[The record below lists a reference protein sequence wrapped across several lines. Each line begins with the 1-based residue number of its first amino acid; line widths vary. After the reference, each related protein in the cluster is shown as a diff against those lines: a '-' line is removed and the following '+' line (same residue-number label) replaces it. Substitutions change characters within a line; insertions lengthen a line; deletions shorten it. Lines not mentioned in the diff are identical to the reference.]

1 MSKGN
6 TVQKTPNWSLQQ
18 LPEMDMQQLHQWQ
31 ALLEARTGVCVTDQ
45 RRMFLQT
52 SLATRMRELQV
63 EDYQSYY
70 EYVTEGPTGAI
81 EWSALIDRL
90 AIRETSFMRHRPS
103 FDAVH
108 NHIEIILAKGRST
121 QPLQLWSLG
130 CASGE
135 EAYSL
140 AMITDQCLADSASRS
155 PGYAIWAT
163 DISLKALEQARLARY
178 PASRLGGLTDTE
190 HARWMRP
197 VDHGK
202 LEILPVLRDRIC
214 FTRLNILEM
223 AQAPIRDL
231 DIIFCQNLLIYF
243 RRWRRRDLLNLL
255 AKKLAPGG
263 MLIIGLGEIV
273 DWNNPLLE
281 RVPDERVQA
290 YVRRDTHGSLE

>member
-1 MSKGN
+1 
-6 TVQKTPNWSLQQ
+6 
-18 LPEMDMQQLHQWQ
+18 MQQFHQWQ

-45 RRMFLQT
+45 RRVFLQT
-52 SLATRMRELQV
+52 SLTTRMRELQI
-63 EDYQSYY
+63 EDYQIYY
-70 EYVTEGPTGAI
+70 DYVTQGPAGAI

-90 AIRETSFMRHRPS
+90 TVRETTFMRHRPS
-103 FDAVH
+103 FDCVQRH
-108 NHIEIILAKGRST
+108 LQTLLATRSAAH
-121 QPLQLWSLG
+121 PLQLWSLG

-140 AMITDQCLADSASRS
+140 AMITEHSLSRAEGEK
-155 PGYAIWAT
+155 PEYAVWAT

-178 PASRLGGLTDTE
+178 AVGRLGGLTDAE
-190 HARWMRP
+190 KARWMQP
-197 VDHGK
+197 AEGGK

-214 FTRLNILEM
+214 FARLNILEL

-255 AKKLAPGG
+255 AKRLVPGG

-273 DWNNPLLE
+273 DWNNPLLK
-281 RVPDERVQA
+281 RVPDDRVQA
-290 YVRRDTHGSLE
+290 YVRRDTHESLE

>member
-1 MSKGN
+1 
-6 TVQKTPNWSLQQ
+6 
-18 LPEMDMQQLHQWQ
+18 MQQFHQWQ
-31 ALLEARTGVCVTDQ
+31 ALLEARTGVCVNDQ
-45 RRMFLQT
+45 RRVFLQT
-52 SLATRMRELQV
+52 SLATRMRELQL

-70 EYVTEGPTGAI
+70 DYVTEGPAGAI

-90 AIRETSFMRHRPS
+90 TIRETSFMRHRPS
-103 FDAVH
+103 FDCVR
-108 NHIEIILAKGRST
+108 NHLHAILAKRTPT

-140 AMITDQCLADSASRS
+140 AMITEQCLVDTARQS
-155 PGYAIWAT
+155 PDYAIWAT

-190 HARWMRP
+190 HAQWMKP
-197 VDHGK
+197 VDQGK
-202 LEILPVLRDRIC
+202 LEILPMLRDRIC

-281 RVPDERVQA
+281 RLPDERVQA

>member
-1 MSKGN
+1 
-6 TVQKTPNWSLQQ
+6 
-18 LPEMDMQQLHQWQ
+18 MQQFHQWQ
-31 ALLEARTGVCVTDQ
+31 ALLEARTGVCVNDQ
-45 RRMFLQT
+45 RRVFLQT
-52 SLATRMRELQV
+52 SLATRMRELQI
-63 EDYQSYY
+63 ENYQSYY
-70 EYVTEGPTGAI
+70 EYVTQGPAGAI

-90 AIRETSFMRHRPS
+90 TVRETSFMRHRPS
-103 FDAVH
+103 FDSVESHLQTLLKA
-108 NHIEIILAKGRST
+108 RSPA

-140 AMITDQCLADSASRS
+140 AIITEQSLASGERKNPD
-155 PGYAIWAT
+155 YAIWAT
-163 DISLKALEQARLARY
+163 DISLKALEQARLGQY

-190 HARWMRP
+190 QACWMKP
-197 VDHGK
+197 AGQGK

-214 FTRLNILEM
+214 FTRLNILEL

-231 DIIFCQNLLIYF
+231 DVIFCQNLLIYF

-255 AKKLAPGG
+255 AKRLAPGG

-281 RVPDERVQA
+281 RVPDDRVQA
-290 YVRRDTHGSLE
+290 YVRRDTHESLE

>member
-1 MSKGN
+1 M
-6 TVQKTPNWSLQQ
+6 QRTPNWSLQQ
-18 LPEMDMQQLHQWQ
+18 LPEMDTQQFHQWQ

-45 RRMFLQT
+45 RRVFLQT
-52 SLATRMRELQV
+52 SLGTRMRELEI

-70 EYVTEGPTGAI
+70 EYVTQGPAGAI

-90 AIRETSFMRHRPS
+90 TVRETSFMRHRPS
-103 FDAVH
+103 FDRVQSH
-108 NHIEIILAKGRST
+108 LEGLLAARAAD

-140 AMITDQCLADSASRS
+140 ALITEQCLVDAAGTV
-155 PGYAIWAT
+155 PEYAIWAT
-163 DISLKALEQARLARY
+163 DISLKALEQARAARY
-178 PASRLGGLTDTE
+178 PASRMGGLTE
-190 HARWMRP
+190 AEKNRWMQP
-197 VDHGK
+197 VDGDK
-202 LEILPVLRDRIC
+202 LEILPALRDRIC
-214 FTRLNILEM
+214 FTRLNILEL

-281 RVPDERVQA
+281 RVPDDRVQA
-290 YVRRDTHGSLE
+290 YVRRVSHESLE

>member
-1 MSKGN
+1 MGKGN

-18 LPEMDMQQLHQWQ
+18 LPEMDMQQFHQWQ

-45 RRMFLQT
+45 RRVFLQT
-52 SLATRMRELQV
+52 SLATRMRELQI

-70 EYVTEGPTGAI
+70 EYVTQGPAGAI
-81 EWSALIDRL
+81 EWSALIDHL
-90 AIRETSFMRHRPS
+90 TVRETSFMRHRPS
-103 FDAVH
+103 FDCVQH
-108 NHIEIILAKGRST
+108 HLQGLLARRQAD

-140 AMITDQCLADSASRS
+140 ALITEQCLASAAGET
-155 PGYAIWAT
+155 PDYALWAT
-163 DISLKALEQARLARY
+163 DISLKALEQARVARY
-178 PASRLGGLTDTE
+178 ATNRLGGLTE
-190 HARWMRP
+190 AEKSRWMRP
-197 VDHGK
+197 VEGGK
-202 LEILPVLRDRIC
+202 LEIVPTLRDRIC
-214 FTRLNILEM
+214 FTRLNILEL

-255 AKKLAPGG
+255 AKRLAPGG

-281 RVPDERVQA
+281 PVPDDRVQA
-290 YVRRDTHGSLE
+290 YVRRDTHESLE

>member
-18 LPEMDMQQLHQWQ
+18 LPEMDMQQFHQWQ

-45 RRMFLQT
+45 RRVFLQT
-52 SLATRMRELQV
+52 SLGARMRELQI

-70 EYVTEGPTGAI
+70 EYVTQGPAGAI

-90 AIRETSFMRHRPS
+90 TVRETSFMRHRPS
-103 FDAVH
+103 FDCVQSH
-108 NHIEIILAKGRST
+108 LQGLLATRVPN

-140 AMITDQCLADSASRS
+140 ALITEQCLADTASAA
-155 PGYAIWAT
+155 PDYAIWAT

-178 PASRLGGLTDTE
+178 PVGRLGGLTDAE
-190 HARWMRP
+190 KNRWMQP
-197 VDHGK
+197 VEGDK
-202 LEILPVLRDRIC
+202 LEILPSLRDRIC
-214 FTRLNILEM
+214 FTRLNILEL

-255 AKKLAPGG
+255 AKRLAPGG

-281 RVPDERVQA
+281 RVPDDRVQA
-290 YVRRDTHGSLE
+290 YVRRASQESLE

>member
-1 MSKGN
+1 M
-6 TVQKTPNWSLQQ
+6 QKTPNWSLQQ
-18 LPEMDMQQLHQWQ
+18 LPEMDTQQFRQWQ

-45 RRMFLQT
+45 RRVFLQT
-52 SLATRMRELQV
+52 SLATRMRELQM

-70 EYVTEGPTGAI
+70 EYVTQGPAGAI

-90 AIRETSFMRHRPS
+90 TVRETSFMRHRPS
-103 FDAVH
+103 FDCVQDH
-108 NHIEIILAKGRST
+108 LRDLLTTRSPA

-140 AMITDQCLADSASRS
+140 ALITEQCLADAGGKA
-155 PGYAIWAT
+155 PDYAIWAT

-178 PASRLGGLTDTE
+178 PANRLRGLTDVE
-190 HARWMRP
+190 KARWMQP
-197 VDHGK
+197 VEGDK
-202 LEILPVLRDRIC
+202 LEILAALRDRIC
-214 FTRLNILEM
+214 FTRLNILEL

-255 AKKLAPGG
+255 AKRLAPGG

-281 RVPDERVQA
+281 RVPDDRVQA
-290 YVRRDTHGSLE
+290 YVRRNIHESVE